1 MCGAVARVC
10 RKCALQ
16 LYATVV
22 NLLIVQDRNISYGG
36 IIRFRFYGY
45 NLSSTI
51 HAAPLISCLVRTQN
65 YTKKVKRQRILHKKR
80 IKLSSSHHHNIS
92 PEAPLLHN
100 ICIFIAQYCQL
111 SAQEIFGPKF
121 SSFERAAVIVLV
133 YSVLCCLWVLLC
145 KIAKLK
151 KAPFSFKC
159 TPFACH

>member
-65 YTKKVKRQRILHKKR
+65 YTKKVKRQSILYEKTGSSKISGDATVLEGINRRRVWRPRYALSKQMKQSKR
-80 IKLSSSHHHNIS
+80 IFDK
-92 PEAPLLHN
+92 
-100 ICIFIAQYCQL
+100 
-111 SAQEIFGPKF
+111 
-121 SSFERAAVIVLV
+121 
-133 YSVLCCLWVLLC
+133 
-145 KIAKLK
+145 
-151 KAPFSFKC
+151 
-159 TPFACH
+159 T

>member
-1 MCGAVARVC
+1 MCGAVARGC

-65 YTKKVKRQRILHKKR
+65 YTKKVKRQRILHEKTDQTL
-80 IKLSSSHHHNIS
+80 IIS
-92 PEAPLLHN
+92 P
-100 ICIFIAQYCQL
+100 
-111 SAQEIFGPKF
+111 S
-121 SSFERAAVIVLV
+121 
-133 YSVLCCLWVLLC
+133 
-145 KIAKLK
+145 
-151 KAPFSFKC
+151 
-159 TPFACH
+159 

>member
-10 RKCALQ
+10 RRCALQ

-65 YTKKVKRQRILHKKR
+65 YTKKVKRQSILHKKR

-111 SAQEIFGPKF
+111 SAQRNLWPEIFEF
-121 SSFERAAVIVLV
+121 
-133 YSVLCCLWVLLC
+133 
-145 KIAKLK
+145 
-151 KAPFSFKC
+151 
-159 TPFACH
+159 

>member
-65 YTKKVKRQRILHKKR
+65 YTKKVKRQSILHKKR

-111 SAQEIFGPKF
+111 SAQRNLWARNF
-121 SSFERAAVIVLV
+121 RVL
-133 YSVLCCLWVLLC
+133 SVQQLLC
-145 KIAKLK
+145 LYTVCYAVCGCCCAKSQSSKRLL
-151 KAPFSFKC
+151 FL
-159 TPFACH
+159 

>member
-51 HAAPLISCLVRTQN
+51 HAAPLISCLVRPQN
-65 YTKKVKRQRILHKKR
+65 YTKKVKRQSILHEKTDQTL
-80 IKLSSSHHHNIS
+80 IIS
-92 PEAPLLHN
+92 P
-100 ICIFIAQYCQL
+100 
-111 SAQEIFGPKF
+111 S
-121 SSFERAAVIVLV
+121 
-133 YSVLCCLWVLLC
+133 
-145 KIAKLK
+145 
-151 KAPFSFKC
+151 
-159 TPFACH
+159 